1 MAVFN
6 FPQSSAN
13 AKGML
18 LTQIGSDNTVTITE
32 FPANTSAVVT
42 TLKTAPDP
50 VTVFQG
56 TSITDA
62 DTATDTA
69 LHTLTGV

>member
-6 FPQSSAN
+6 YPQSSAN

-18 LTQIGSDNTVTITE
+18 LTQIGSDNIVTITE

-42 TLKTAPDP
+42 TLKTAADP

-56 TSITDA
+56 ASITDA